1 MRYWWR
7 MLPFWRVLEVFR
19 SWELNA
25 RKLLLSFQKTRQS
38 NSLSTRLRGRNQEDT
53 MEMSESR

>member
-7 MLPFWRVLEVFR
+7 MLPFWRVLEVSR